1 MVTIAS
7 TVPGAA
13 LDALDAQVLG
23 RVVRA
28 GDPDYD
34 TVRAVFNGMIDR
46 RPAAIVR
53 CTASIDVA
61 RGITFAREH
70 DLVLSVR
77 GGGHNVAGNA
87 VCDGGI
93 MLDLSLMKQLTVDPR
108 TGVAVAGPGLTLGD
122 LDRGTQA
129 HGLATPLGVMSG
141 TGIAGLTLG
150 GGLGWLNGRYGLA
163 CDNLIGAEVVTADGH
178 VLQVGADQHPDLL
191 WALRG
196 GGGNFGAVTSFS
208 YGLHPVGPV
217 LAGGLVYPWA
227 QAPEVL
233 RLHDDFL
240 ATAPDELT
248 TAVSLGVDATGAP
261 ALSIAVCWCGTPEDG
276 ERALRPLRAVGP
288 PSADTIAMTA
298 YVALQSA
305 PDTSFPTGRL
315 HYWKSGYL
323 REMTDGAIHT
333 LLEHIPHM
341 PSAMSGV
348 GLQRL
353 HGAASRVAPDAT
365 AFPHRADQYD
375 LVILAQWTDPHESLR
390 NITWA
395 RGLFDAMRPHLQGA
409 VYVNNLG
416 AEGPERVRD
425 AYGPNYERLAVVKR
439 TYDPTNVFRLN
450 QNILPEATAGE
461 VLPSR

>member
-1 MVTIAS
+1 MVTIDSALRGS
-7 TVPGAA
+7 A
-13 LDALDAQVLG
+13 LDDLGTRVRG
-23 RVVRA
+23 RVIRA

-34 TVRAVFNGMIDR
+34 SVRAVFNGMIDR
-46 RPAAIVR
+46 RPAAILR
-53 CTASIDVA
+53 CMDPTDVA
-61 RGITFAREH
+61 RGIGFARNH
-70 DLVLSVR
+70 DLVISVR

-93 MLDLSLMKQLTVDPR
+93 MLDLSLMKKLSVDSETR
-108 TGVAVAGPGLTLGD
+108 VAVAGPGLTLGE
-122 LDRGTQA
+122 LDRATQR

-163 CDNLIGAEVVTADGH
+163 CDNLLAADVVTADGQL
-178 VLQVGADQHPDLL
+178 LQVGPDHYPDLF

-196 GGGNFGAVTSFS
+196 GGGNFGVVTSFS
-208 YGLHPVGPV
+208 YGLYPVGPV
-217 LAGGLVYPWA
+217 LAGGLSYPWS

-233 RLHDDFL
+233 RFHDDFL

-261 ALSIAVCWCGTPEDG
+261 ALSIAVCWSGSPEDG
-276 ERALRPLRAVGP
+276 ERALRPLRAVWS
-288 PSADTIAMTA
+288 PSTDTVGLTS

-323 REMTDGAIHT
+323 RDMTDGAIQT
-333 LLEHIPHM
+333 LLEHVPQM

-353 HGAASRVAPDAT
+353 HGAAGRVPPDAT

-375 LVILAQWTDPHESLR
+375 LVILAQWADPLESSR
-390 NITWA
+390 NIAWA
-395 RGLFDAMRPHLQGA
+395 RGLFDAMRPHLQDA

-416 AEGPERVRD
+416 AEGPERVRA
-425 AYGPNYERLAVVKR
+425 AYGPNYERLAEAKR
-439 TYDPTNVFRLN
+439 KYDPGNVFRLN
-450 QNILPEATAGE
+450 QNVPPGGSGGGVMT
-461 VLPSR
+461 S